1 MVQTL
6 VDHGACVDSL
16 TKVWECLVVLG
27 VFGGFGGFWW
37 FWGLLGILGAVKFE
51 GKGRGWGKE
60 LVNYNR

>member
-27 VFGGFGGFWW
+27 VFGGFGGFWG
-37 FWGLLGILGAVKFE
+37 FWGRLSL
-51 GKGRGWGKE
+51 KGRGGGGGRSW
-60 LVNYNR
+60 LIITANYYV